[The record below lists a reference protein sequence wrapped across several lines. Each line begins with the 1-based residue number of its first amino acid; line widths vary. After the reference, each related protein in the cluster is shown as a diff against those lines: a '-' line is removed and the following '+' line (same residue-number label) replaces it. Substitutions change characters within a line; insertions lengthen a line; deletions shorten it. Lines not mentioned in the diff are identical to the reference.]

1 MSDSEMD
8 QEMGVKAEINTSSK
22 GNPDARIYEVGYLLV
37 PTIAGEEVPA
47 VYTALKDLVVSL
59 GGEMISDEMPRQIN
73 LAYTMLKV
81 VANVRSRF
89 NTAYFGWVKFE
100 MNPEKINDLKA
111 KLDFDPH
118 YIRFLVTKTV
128 KENTIAAKRFVYR
141 DGPRRKTPMQKKD
154 ETETA
159 APINKEEVD
168 KEIEAMVATV

>member
-1 MSDSEMD
+1 MSFMPEKEITEEKDLKNSSDSR
-8 QEMGVKAEINTSSK
+8 VYEI
-22 GNPDARIYEVGYLLV
+22 GYLLV

-47 VYTALKDLVVSL
+47 VYTKLKDLVVSM
-59 GGEMISDEMPRQIN
+59 GGELIADEMPRMIN

-81 VANVRSRF
+81 TSNVRSKF

-100 MNPEKINDLKA
+100 MNPDKINEIKA
-111 KLDFDPH
+111 KLDLDPTI
-118 YIRFLVTKTV
+118 IRFLITKTV
-128 KENTIAAKRFVYR
+128 KENTIAAKRFVYK

-154 ETETA
+154 ENEVV